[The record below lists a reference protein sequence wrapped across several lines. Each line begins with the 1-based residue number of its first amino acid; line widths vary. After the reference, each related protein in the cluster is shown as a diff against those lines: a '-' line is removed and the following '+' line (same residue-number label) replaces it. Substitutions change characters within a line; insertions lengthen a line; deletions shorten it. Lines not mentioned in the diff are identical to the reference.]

1 MKPLNSGKEFKSK
14 RTVDA
19 KLDDLIGKEL
29 LQGNRI
35 SHNKQVYGE
44 GLSGAQLRTLVSVS
58 FTTTPCS

>member
-1 MKPLNSGKEFKSK
+1 MKPLISGKEFKSK

-35 SHNKQVYGE
+35 NHNKQVYGE
-44 GLSGAQLRTLVSVS
+44 GLNGAQLRTLGSVS
-58 FTTTPCS
+58 FTTTPC